1 MKKLIILFII
11 IFIFSLALM
20 AAECT
25 INIPDNVGITI
36 DTGQTA
42 GPATTQTQTTIT
54 QAPVTE
60 KRSGGIGSTAEIIFL
75 IITIVSF
82 VIAIVSA
89 IFGFRKEGENTAG
102 KVLFVIFI
110 ILFLVFLI
118 LYILSLVNII

>member
-1 MKKLIILFII
+1 MKKLAILFII
-11 IFIFSLALM
+11 IFIFSLAIM

-25 INIPDNVGITI
+25 INVPDKVGITI

-42 GPATTQTQTTIT
+42 GPAATQAQTTTTQPP
-54 QAPVTE
+54 AAA
-60 KRSGGIGSTAEIIFL
+60 KKGGGIGATAEIVFL

-82 VIAIVSA
+82 VIAVVSA

-102 KVLFVIFI
+102 KILFVIFI

-118 LYILSLVNII
+118 LYILTLVNII

>member
-1 MKKLIILFII
+1 MKKLIVLFII
-11 IFIFSLALM
+11 IFIFSLAIM

-25 INIPDNVGITI
+25 INIPDTVGITI

-42 GPATTQTQTTIT
+42 GPTTQAQTTIT
-54 QAPVTE
+54 QAPATE
-60 KRSGGIGSTAEIIFL
+60 KRSGGVGSTAEIIFL

-110 ILFLVFLI
+110 FLFLVFLI

>member
-1 MKKLIILFII
+1 MKKLVILFII
-11 IFIFSLALM
+11 IFIFSLAIM

-25 INIPDNVGITI
+25 INVPDKVGITI

-42 GPATTQTQTTIT
+42 GPAATQAQATTT
-54 QAPVTE
+54 QAPAAA
-60 KRSGGIGSTAEIIFL
+60 KKGGGIGATAEIVFL

-82 VIAIVSA
+82 VIAVVSA

-102 KVLFVIFI
+102 KILFVIFI

>member
-1 MKKLIILFII
+1 MKKLIVLFII
-11 IFIFSLALM
+11 IFIFSLAIM

-25 INIPDNVGITI
+25 INIPDKVGITI

-42 GPATTQTQTTIT
+42 GPATTQAQTTIT
-54 QAPVTE
+54 QAPATE
-60 KRSGGIGSTAEIIFL
+60 KRSGWVGSTAEIIFL

-102 KVLFVIFI
+102 KILFVIFI

-118 LYILSLVNII
+118 LYILTLVNII

>member
-11 IFIFSLALM
+11 IFIFSLTIM

-25 INIPDNVGITI
+25 INIPDTVGITI
-36 DTGQTA
+36 DAGQTS
-42 GPATTQTQTTIT
+42 GPVTTQTQTTIT
-54 QAPVTE
+54 QAPATE
-60 KRSGGIGSTAEIIFL
+60 KRSGGISSIAEIIFL

-110 ILFLVFLI
+110 FLFLVFLI

>member
-11 IFIFSLALM
+11 IFIFSLAIM

-25 INIPDNVGITI
+25 INIPDTVGITI

-42 GPATTQTQTTIT
+42 GPATTQAQTTIT
-54 QAPVTE
+54 QAPATE
-60 KRSGGIGSTAEIIFL
+60 KRGGRISSTAQILFL

-89 IFGFRKEGENTAG
+89 IFGFRKERENTGG
-102 KVLFVIFI
+102 KVMFAIFI
-110 ILFLVFLI
+110 ILFLVFLT
-118 LYILSLVNII
+118 LYILSFIKII

>member
-11 IFIFSLALM
+11 IFIFSLAII

-25 INIPDNVGITI
+25 INIPDTVGITI
-36 DTGQTA
+36 EAGQTA
-42 GPATTQTQTTIT
+42 GPETTQAQTTIT
-54 QAPVTE
+54 QSPATE
-60 KRSGGIGSTAEIIFL
+60 KRGGGIGFTAEIIFL

-82 VIAIVSA
+82 VIALVSA

-102 KVLFVIFI
+102 KILFVIFI
-110 ILFLVFLI
+110 FLFLVFLI

>member
-11 IFIFSLALM
+11 IFIFSLAII

-25 INIPDNVGITI
+25 INIPDKVGITI
-36 DTGQTA
+36 ETGQATVA
-42 GPATTQTQTTIT
+42 ETTQAQTTT
-54 QAPVTE
+54 QAPATE
-60 KRSGGIGSTAEIIFL
+60 KRGGGIGSTAEIIFL

-110 ILFLVFLI
+110 FLFLVFLI

>member
-25 INIPDNVGITI
+25 INIPDKVGITI
-36 DTGQTA
+36 ETGQTTA
-42 GPATTQTQTTIT
+42 PETTQAQTTT
-54 QAPVTE
+54 QPPATE
-60 KRSGGIGSTAEIIFL
+60 KRGGGIGSTAEIVFL

-110 ILFLVFLI
+110 FLFLVFLI

>member
-11 IFIFSLALM
+11 IFIFSLAIM

-25 INIPDNVGITI
+25 INIPDKLGITI
-36 DTGQTA
+36 ETGQTA
-42 GPATTQTQTTIT
+42 AAETTQAQTTT
-54 QAPVTE
+54 QPPATE
-60 KRSGGIGSTAEIIFL
+60 KRSGGIGSTAEIVFL

-110 ILFLVFLI
+110 FLFLVFLI

>member
-1 MKKLIILFII
+1 MKKLSILFII
-11 IFIFSLALM
+11 VFIFSLALM

-25 INIPDNVGITI
+25 INIPDKVGITI
-36 DTGQTA
+36 ETGQTA
-42 GPATTQTQTTIT
+42 EPATTQAQATTT
-54 QAPVTE
+54 QAATE
-60 KRSGGIGSTAEIIFL
+60 NNSGGIGSTAKIIFL

-110 ILFLVFLI
+110 FLFLVFLI

>member
-11 IFIFSLALM
+11 IFIFSLAIM

-25 INIPDNVGITI
+25 INIPDTVGITI

-42 GPATTQTQTTIT
+42 GPATTQAQTTIT
-54 QAPVTE
+54 QAPATE
-60 KRSGGIGSTAEIIFL
+60 KRSGRISSTAQILFL

-89 IFGFRKEGENTAG
+89 IFGFRKERENTGG
-102 KVLFVIFI
+102 KVMFAIFI
-110 ILFLVFLI
+110 ILFLVFLT
-118 LYILSLVNII
+118 LYILSFIKII

>member
-11 IFIFSLALM
+11 IFIFSLAIM

-25 INIPDNVGITI
+25 INIPDKVGITI
-36 DTGQTA
+36 ETGQTA
-42 GPATTQTQTTIT
+42 GPETTQAQTTTT
-54 QAPVTE
+54 QAPATE
-60 KRSGGIGSTAEIIFL
+60 NRSGGIGSTAEIIFL

-110 ILFLVFLI
+110 FLFLVFLI

>member
-1 MKKLIILFII
+1 MILFII
-11 IFIFSLALM
+11 IIVFSVVLM

-25 INIPDNVGITI
+25 INIPDQVGITI

-42 GPATTQTQTTIT
+42 GPATTQAQTTTT
-54 QAPVTE
+54 QPPAAE
-60 KRSGGIGSTAEIIFL
+60 KKGGGISSTAEIIFL

-82 VIAIVSA
+82 VIAVVSA
-89 IFGFRKEGENTAG
+89 LFGFRKEGENTAG

-110 ILFLVFLI
+110 FLFLVFLI

>member
-1 MKKLIILFII
+1 MKKLIVLFII
-11 IFIFSLALM
+11 IFIFSLAIM

-25 INIPDNVGITI
+25 INIPDKVGITI
-36 DTGQTA
+36 ETGQTA
-42 GPATTQTQTTIT
+42 APATTQAQTTTT
-54 QAPVTE
+54 QAATE
-60 KRSGGIGSTAEIIFL
+60 KRGGGIGSTAEIIFL

-110 ILFLVFLI
+110 FLFLVFLI

>member
-11 IFIFSLALM
+11 IFIFSLTII

-25 INIPDNVGITI
+25 INIPDTVGVTI
-36 DTGQTA
+36 DAGQTS
-42 GPATTQTQTTIT
+42 GPGTTQTQTTIT
-54 QAPVTE
+54 QAPATE
-60 KRSGGIGSTAEIIFL
+60 KRSGGISSTAEIIFL

-82 VIAIVSA
+82 VIAIASA

-102 KVLFVIFI
+102 KVLFGIFI
-110 ILFLVFLI
+110 FLFLVFLI

>member
-11 IFIFSLALM
+11 IFIFSLAIM

-25 INIPDNVGITI
+25 INIPDKVGITI
-36 DTGQTA
+36 ETGQTA
-42 GPATTQTQTTIT
+42 GPETTQAQTTT
-54 QAPVTE
+54 QPPATE
-60 KRSGGIGSTAEIIFL
+60 KRGGGIGSTAEIVFL

-110 ILFLVFLI
+110 FLFLVFLI